1 MAKILSDLKLTDK
14 DQERRDMEMALD
26 WYLVSHNKTAS
37 YELYRRLVS
46 RGTFKRG
53 PSIRSTANA
62 WFTQPEIQKYISDR
76 TEELIA
82 HYSIEPQKPEDI
94 VVVKQN
100 MTPDQIRQK
109 NYDDLEALKME
120 TDDPAVKANIIKQQT
135 DLMNAKLQNN
145 VETYASDALIHF
157 YLPYDVCD
165 NCPHHDKKTD

>member
-1 MAKILSDLKLTDK
+1 MARLMSDLKMPDK
-14 DQERRDMEMALD
+14 EQDRRDMETALD
-26 WYLVSHNKTAS
+26 WYLVTHNKTGS

-53 PSIRSTANA
+53 ASIRSTANS
-62 WFTQPEIQKYISDR
+62 WFAQPEMQKYIEER
-76 TEELIA
+76 TAELIA
-82 HYSIEPQKPEDI
+82 YYAIEPAKAAEAGA
-94 VVVKQN
+94 VKQN

-109 NYDDLEALKME
+109 NYDDLEALKRD

-165 NCPHHDKKTD
+165 KCPHHDKK